1 MKKILFIA
9 VVLLFSAHASAQLLT
24 FGPQFTYNNTSVNSE
39 GFSYDK
45 SGTGMSYGGFL
56 RVNVVLFY
64 AQAELS
70 YSQTEFSI
78 SRDGTSQT
86 EYKMSGSDLAL
97 IAGFKVLPL
106 GKIGNVR
113 VFAGYDWKNFSKTE
127 TNNDLN
133 HFDTESNNGSI
144 LIGAGVDIW
153 KFTVDYR
160 FLNGMTDVDRGPGEV
175 KLNQSCI
182 SVGFKI

>member
-1 MKKILFIA
+1 MKKIIFLAI
-9 VVLLFSAHASAQLLT
+9 VVLFGARASAQLLT
-24 FGPQFTYNNTSVNSE
+24 FGPQFTYNSTSVNSE
-39 GFSYDK
+39 GYSSDD

-78 SRDGTSQT
+78 SRDGTSET

-113 VFAGYDWKNFSKTE
+113 VFAGYDWKNFSKTD

-133 HFDTESNNGSI
+133 HFDTETNNGSI
-144 LIGAGVDIW
+144 LIGVGVDIW
-153 KFTVDYR
+153 KFTLDYR
-160 FLNGMTDVDRGPGEV
+160 FLNGMTDIDRTGGEV

-182 SVGFKI
+182 SIGFKI